1 MDSPLSKVGD
11 KVFDLILVIIDRY
24 TKINIYIPTN
34 KTYDSVELTSLLID
48 VVVYRYRVLKGIIS
62 DRGSMFTSQY

>member
-24 TKINIYIPTN
+24 MKINIYIPTN